1 MSAMDFVNFNS
12 DGTENLGDSSTD
24 VNLRNGDGRLFVMIA
39 GDFGGGTL
47 NFQRYSES
55 REAFVTVATYSE
67 VTTDGDELKIGRANV
82 RVELTGSTGPDLNVD
97 YWWE

>member
-1 MSAMDFVNFNS
+1 MSVMDFVNFDA

-24 VNLRNGDGRLFVMIA
+24 IGLRNGDGRLFVMIT

-67 VTTDGDELKIGRANV
+67 VTADGDELKIGRANV

-97 YWWE
+97 YWWV